1 MQPPVAVPAKGGPL
15 TLALV
20 TRPDGAN
27 VMTTLAT
34 PEGSPSFLQAE
45 AWAAP
50 AVRAALAVGAAGSG
64 ASVGVGARARAGSAM
79 CGAGSSARAAGPGSV
94 GAEALRFQIK
104 KPAAAASTSKT
115 GAARPLGRALGAA
128 GGTLF

>member
-1 MQPPVAVPAKGGPL
+1 MQPPVAVPANGGPL

-34 PEGSPSFLQAE
+34 PEGSPSFLQAA

-50 AVRAALAVGAAGSG
+50 AVRAAAAAARSKGPAGSVGPAG
-64 ASVGVGARARAGSAM
+64 AELGFGSLSFGSSFAIGSLSGLPLLVGVGDFGVALSPFAARGLS
-79 CGAGSSARAAGPGSV
+79 CGAA
-94 GAEALRFQIK
+94 
-104 KPAAAASTSKT
+104 
-115 GAARPLGRALGAA
+115 
-128 GGTLF
+128 